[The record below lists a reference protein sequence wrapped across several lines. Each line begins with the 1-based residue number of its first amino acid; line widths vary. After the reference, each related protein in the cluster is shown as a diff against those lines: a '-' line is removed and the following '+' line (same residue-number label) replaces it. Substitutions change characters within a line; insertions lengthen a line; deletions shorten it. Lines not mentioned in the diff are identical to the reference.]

1 MRTRS
6 VLAGA
11 IAATCLLAACGS
23 THAVNTLGT
32 TSTTGAKGAAASGSA
47 TTAKAA
53 SGSSTT
59 AKTGS
64 GSSTTAKAAAPSSSA
79 SAAGSS
85 AGSSSTA
92 KAGTEGAVG
101 TAKVEV
107 AKTALGQVLADGEG
121 RTLYLYKKDT
131 QGKASTCDGSCA
143 VTWPPVEAT
152 DKPTAGTGI
161 DAAKLTTVKRA
172 DGTEQVAYDGWP
184 LYRYDGD
191 KNAGDTTG
199 EGVNSVWYAVSPAGA
214 PIAA

>member
-1 MRTRS
+1 MSTRS

-11 IAATCLLAACGS
+11 VVASCLLAACGS

-32 TSTTGAKGAAASGSA
+32 TSTTGAKGAA
-47 TTAKAA
+47 TTGKAGA
-53 SGSSTT
+53 
-59 AKTGS
+59 GS
-64 GSSTTAKAAAPSSSA
+64 GSSTTAKAAASGSST
-79 SAAGSS
+79 SAAGSAS
-85 AGSSSTA
+85 TTRAGA
-92 KAGTEGAVG
+92 G

-107 AKTALGQVLADGEG
+107 AKTGLGQVLVDAEG
-121 RTLYLYKKDT
+121 RTLYLYTKDT

-143 VTWPPVEAT
+143 VTWPPVEAK
-152 DKPTAGTGI
+152 DKPTAGAGL
-161 DAAKLTTVKRA
+161 DAAKLTTIKRA

-199 EGVNSVWYAVSPAGA
+199 QGVNSVWYAVSPAGT

>member
-11 IAATCLLAACGS
+11 LAASCVLAACGS

-32 TSTTGAKGAAASGSA
+32 TSTTGTKGAAA

-53 SGSSTT
+53 
-59 AKTGS
+59 AGS
-64 GSSTTAKAAAPSSSA
+64 GSSTTAKAAASSSSA

-85 AGSSSTA
+85 STAKGNASTTA
-92 KAGTEGAVG
+92 KAGAQGAVG

-107 AKTALGQVLADGEG
+107 AKTTLGQVLVDAEG

-143 VTWPPVEAT
+143 VTWPPVEVK
-152 DKPTAGTGI
+152 DKPAAGTGI
-161 DAAKLTTVKRA
+161 DAAKLTTIKRA

-199 EGVNSVWYAVSPAGA
+199 QGVNSVWYAVSPAGT

>member
-1 MRTRS
+1 MRVMRTRS

-11 IAATCLLAACGS
+11 VFACFLLAACGS

-32 TSTTGAKGAAASGSA
+32 TSTTGAKGAAAPGSA
-47 TTAKAA
+47 
-53 SGSSTT
+53 
-59 AKTGS
+59 KT
-64 GSSTTAKAAAPSSSA
+64 
-79 SAAGSS
+79 AAGSS
-85 AGSSSTA
+85 STATTTSTA

-101 TAKVEV
+101 TAKIEV
-107 AKTALGQVLADGEG
+107 AKTALGQVLADTKG
-121 RTLYLYKKDT
+121 RTLYLYKQDT

-143 VTWPPVEAT
+143 VTWPPVEVK
-152 DKPTAGTGI
+152 DNPTAGTGI

-191 KNAGDTTG
+191 RNASDTTG
-199 EGVNSVWYAVSPAGA
+199 EGVNSVWYAVSPAGT

>member
-1 MRTRS
+1 MRVMRTRS

-11 IAATCLLAACGS
+11 AAASFLLAACGS

-32 TSTTGAKGAAASGSA
+32 TSTTGAEGAAASGSA
-47 TTAKAA
+47 
-53 SGSSTT
+53 
-59 AKTGS
+59 
-64 GSSTTAKAAAPSSSA
+64 
-79 SAAGSS
+79 
-85 AGSSSTA
+85 STA
-92 KAGTEGAVG
+92 KAGAEGAVG
-101 TAKVEV
+101 SAEVEV

-121 RTLYLYKKDT
+121 STLYLYKKDT
-131 QGKASTCDGSCA
+131 RGKASTCDGSCA
-143 VTWPPVEAT
+143 VTWPPVEVK
-152 DKPTAGTGI
+152 DKPTAGSGI

-199 EGVNSVWYAVSPAGA
+199 EGVNAVWYAVSPSGA

>member
-6 VLAGA
+6 LLAGA
-11 IAATCLLAACGS
+11 LAASCVLAACGS

-32 TSTTGAKGAAASGSA
+32 TSTTGAKGAAA

-53 SGSSTT
+53 S
-59 AKTGS
+59 GS
-64 GSSTTAKAAAPSSSA
+64 GSSTTAKAAASSSSA

-85 AGSSSTA
+85 STA
-92 KAGTEGAVG
+92 KANASTTAKAGAQGAVG

-107 AKTALGQVLADGEG
+107 AKTKLGQVLVDAEG

-143 VTWPPVEAT
+143 VTWPPVEAK
-152 DKPTAGTGI
+152 DKPTAGAGL
-161 DAAKLTTVKRA
+161 DAAKLTTIKRA

-199 EGVNSVWYAVSPAGA
+199 QGVNSVWYAVSPAGT

>member
-1 MRTRS
+1 MRVMRTRS

-11 IAATCLLAACGS
+11 VVATCLLAACGS
-23 THAVNTLGT
+23 SHAVNTLGT
-32 TSTTGAKGAAASGSA
+32 TSTTGAKGAAPAS
-47 TTAKAA
+47 TAKAA

-59 AKTGS
+59 AK
-64 GSSTTAKAAAPSSSA
+64 
-79 SAAGSS
+79 AG
-85 AGSSSTA
+85 A
-92 KAGTEGAVG
+92 EGAVG

-107 AKTALGQVLADGEG
+107 AKTALGQVLVDAEG

-143 VTWPPVEAT
+143 VTWPPVEVK

-161 DAAKLTTVKRA
+161 DASKLTMVKRA
-172 DGTEQVAYDGWP
+172 DGNEQVAYDGWP

-199 EGVNSVWYAVSPAGA
+199 EGVNSVWYAVSPAGT